1 MNRRELLAGT
11 AAAAGLAL
19 VPRLALAQGAPAGAP
34 VQITFWHAMAGP
46 LGEELKRVCEAFNAA
61 QKAAVVEPVFKGT
74 YPETMTAAIAAFRA
88 GKAPHLVQMY
98 EVGTGSM
105 LAAGAAVKQVWQ
117 LADETGVRLDPAIYM
132 PAVRSYYSLP
142 DGRMASM
149 PFNSSTPIM
158 WCNKDLFE
166 RAGLDPERPP
176 ETWEQVVTAAE
187 ALRSKGGAKVGMTT
201 AWPTWVHLECFGA
214 IHDVPFATRANGF
227 EGLDAELVFNAP
239 AMRSHITR
247 LLEMAKAGTFT
258 YAGRGAAG
266 DSLFPAGE
274 TGISFNSSGLRA
286 AVVRDARFRPA
297 AAQLP
302 YDPAVRATPNNSII
316 GGASLWTMTAPDRT
330 PAEYKAVAAFLAFL
344 AQPDTDASWHQ
355 RTGYVPVTL
364 GGAGLSLAQ
373 GYYARNPGAD
383 IPIRQLNRG
392 EVTVNSKGLRLGR
405 LTEIRTIIEEEFETA
420 LQGKQDAATALDAAV
435 ARGNKVLREFERSVS
450 R

>member
-1 MNRRELLAGT
+1 MNRRELLLGT
-11 AAAAGLAL
+11 AASAGLAL
-19 VPRLALAQGAPAGAP
+19 APQLTQAQAAP
-34 VQITFWHAMAGP
+34 VRIVFWNAMAGA

-61 QKAAVVEPVFKGT
+61 QSAALVEPVFKGT

-117 LADETGVRLDPAIYM
+117 LEQDTGIRLDPAIYM
-132 PAVRSYYSLP
+132 PAVRGYYSLA

-158 WCNKDLFE
+158 WYNKKVFE

-176 ETWEQVVTAAE
+176 ETWEQVASAAE
-187 ALRSKGGAKVGMTT
+187 AIRSKGAAKVAVTT
-201 AWPTWVHLECFGA
+201 AWPSWVHLECFGA

-227 EGLDAELVFNAP
+227 EGLDAELVFNGP
-239 AMRSHITR
+239 PIRSHISR
-247 LLEMAKAGTFT
+247 LIDMAKAGTFT

-266 DSLFPAGE
+266 DSLFPAGD
-274 TGISFNSSGLRA
+274 TGISFNSSGFRA
-286 AVVRDARFRPA
+286 AVVRDARFRFGTA
-297 AAQLP
+297 MLP
-302 YDPAVRATPNNSII
+302 FDPAIKATPNNSII

-330 PAEYKAVAAFLAFL
+330 AAEYKAVASFLAFL
-344 AQPDTDASWHQ
+344 ARPDTDALWHQ

-383 IPIRQLNRG
+383 MPIRQLNRG
-392 EVTVNSKGLRLGR
+392 EVTANSKGLRLGR
-405 LTEIRTIIEEEFETA
+405 LTEIRAIIEEEFETA
-420 LQGKQDAATALDAAV
+420 LQGKQDAATALDAAA
-435 ARGNKVLREFERSVS
+435 ARGNKVLREFEKSVS
-450 R
+450 H